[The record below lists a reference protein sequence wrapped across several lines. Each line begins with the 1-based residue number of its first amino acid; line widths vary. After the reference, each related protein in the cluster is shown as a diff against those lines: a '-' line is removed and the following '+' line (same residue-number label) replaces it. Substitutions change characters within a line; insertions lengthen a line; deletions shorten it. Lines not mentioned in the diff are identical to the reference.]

1 MMNIKAVAA
10 LSVVLVGWTGV
21 TVAQDKANG
30 RPFWVGDHSWPSKQA
45 FIDSGARCATRS
57 LSDVERDQVEQKIAP
72 FLAARAQALGQPGT
86 DAKPGGG
93 GTTVTGGTVNVY
105 FHVITSVG
113 NVGSVSTQM
122 INAQIDVLNAAYGPW
137 GWTFSLAGST
147 ATANDSWFAMSPGST
162 AETQAKNALRQ
173 GTADDLNIYTAN
185 PGGGLLGWATF
196 PSDYTKSPKL
206 DGVVLLYSSLPGGS
220 AVPYNLGDTGTHEV
234 GHWMGL
240 YHTFQ
245 GGCARQSSGG
255 DTVADTPAE
264 KSAAFG
270 CPTGRDSCPTLAGLD
285 PIENFMDYTD
295 DACMD
300 RFLLGQDTRMDAMYS
315 AYRYLK

>member
-1 MMNIKAVAA
+1 
-10 LSVVLVGWTGV
+10 
-21 TVAQDKANG
+21 
-30 RPFWVGDHSWPSKQA
+30 
-45 FIDSGARCATRS
+45 
-57 LSDVERDQVEQKIAP
+57 
-72 FLAARAQALGQPGT
+72 
-86 DAKPGGG
+86 
-93 GTTVTGGTVNVY
+93 
-105 FHVITSVG
+105 
-113 NVGSVSTQM
+113 
-122 INAQIDVLNAAYGPW
+122 
-137 GWTFSLAGST
+137 
-147 ATANDSWFAMSPGST
+147 MSPGST

-255 DTVADTPAE
+255 DAVADTPAE